1 MINFSQLVFESKDV
15 KAFQKDVKTI
25 IMADQKAINLL
36 LAFRKDAD
44 KMVDFIDYL
53 MSKHDTQIDSIMNK
67 YNINYDEAI
76 DLIVKGI

>member
-36 LAFRKDAD
+36 QAFRKDAD